1 MWNLATPDWQCRSY
15 LWEREDFPHCTG
27 KTIITTI
34 NDNEGERCRTHN
46 GSARSRYI
54 FLTASEREHL
64 RNCIFSWINELFVSS
79 QYSLEQCRAT
89 VVEALRRGVN
99 YIDTA
104 PWYGQGVSEE
114 ILGKVGFIYPTKY
127 VRSKNN
133 R

>member
-34 NDNEGERCRTHN
+34 NVNERERS
-46 GSARSRYI
+46 GSESLDFAK
-54 FLTASEREHL
+54 TASERKHL